1 YHLLK
6 KGGEAAT
13 RALNPEPN
21 ESKVKRGCEEMRI
34 YFFTAP
40 LAYSDFPGGSKSRLY
55 KISLSLCHKKASR
68 HKNHHFQHV
77 IYLILEGNQ
86 KT

>member
-1 YHLLK
+1 MIREYHLLK

-21 ESKVKRGCEEMRI
+21 ESKVKRGYEEMRI
-34 YFFTAP
+34 YFFIAP

-55 KISLSLCHKKASR
+55 KFSLSLCHKKPPDIRIITS
-68 HKNHHFQHV
+68 NM
-77 IYLILEGNQ
+77 
-86 KT
+86 